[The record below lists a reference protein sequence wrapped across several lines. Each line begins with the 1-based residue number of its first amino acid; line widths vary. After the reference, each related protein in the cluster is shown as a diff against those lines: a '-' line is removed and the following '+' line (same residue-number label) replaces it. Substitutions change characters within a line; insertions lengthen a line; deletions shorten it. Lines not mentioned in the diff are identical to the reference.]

1 MKQAADFRKPAKW
14 LHRWQTVAGRERH
27 DLLAMHPVKMHPRKG
42 IRMHPRKGIR
52 QHHDPASWLACEG
65 IEGILDIEIALWT
78 ATALA

>member
-27 DLLAMHPVKMHPRKG
+27 DLLANPVKMHPPKG

-52 QHHDPASWLACEG
+52 QHHDPASWLACED